1 MEKVVAK
8 YGLGAALIM
17 GALVIV
23 PFWLADPADATTN
36 LGLKEIL
43 GYATMVV
50 AMSLVFFA
58 IREYRG
64 AVDRLTFVRG
74 FAVGA
79 GVTLVAAL
87 GFGLA
92 TVGLYGVLMSP
103 DQIDGFMRA
112 YVEQSAGADPDAVAA
127 ALQQHEAN
135 RRLWQNPWFQ
145 GLVMFG
151 TVLPIGLV
159 ASTISALVLRARR

>member
-1 MEKVVAK
+1 MRNVIVK
-8 YGLGAALIM
+8 YGITAALVM
-17 GALVIV
+17 GALMIV
-23 PFWLADPADATTN
+23 PFWLGGPSKATEG
-36 LGLKEIL
+36 LGLKEVL

-58 IREYRG
+58 IREYRS

-92 TVGLYGVLMSP
+92 TVLLYAVLMSP
-103 DQIDGFMRA
+103 EQIDGFMRA
-112 YVEQSAGADPDAVAA
+112 YVEQSAGADSEAVAT
-127 ALQQHEAN
+127 ALQDYEAN
-135 RRLWQNPWFQ
+135 RHLWQNPWFQ

-151 TVLPIGLV
+151 TVLPIGLM
-159 ASTISALVLRARR
+159 ASTVSALILRSRG

>member
-1 MEKVVAK
+1 MKDVIMK
-8 YGLGAALIM
+8 YGLAAALVM
-17 GALVIV
+17 SALVVV
-23 PFWLADPADATTN
+23 PFWLGDPSNVTEG
-36 LGLKEIL
+36 LGLKEVL

-64 AVDRLTFVRG
+64 AVDRLTFARG

-79 GVTLVAAL
+79 GVSLVAAL

-92 TVGLYGVLMSP
+92 TVALYAFLMSP
-103 DQIDGFMRA
+103 EQIDTFMRA
-112 YVEQSAGADPDAVAA
+112 YVEQAAGAGPEAVAG
-127 ALQQHEAN
+127 ALQQYEAN
-135 RRLWQNPWFQ
+135 RHLWQNPWFQ

-159 ASTISALVLRARR
+159 ATTISALVLRSRG